1 MGAALLAL
9 WLPMA
14 AALEARADDQP
25 IDWLTGPALR
35 RQLAQPVKLSWS
47 GVPIRKGLTDL
58 ARSQRVAALLDRRV
72 DPGMRLQATLLDLP
86 LEMALERLARAQHLG
101 LSWYGPLV
109 YFGPPA
115 PTRRLRTLAALR
127 TAEIKQLPAKA
138 RLPFTRQRPWQ
149 WQDFATPRK
158 LVEELAAEAQIEL
171 TGLEQIPHDLW
182 AAADLP
188 PLSWI
193 ERMTLVANEFDLTFE
208 FSSDGGAV
216 RLIPVPA
223 NAAIE
228 RTYAGG
234 SDPEALAR
242 RWSQQA
248 PEAEIKVAGG
258 KVVVLGAVEDHELL
272 RGNQSKAAKAA
283 AGGVEVYTLA
293 VREQPLGPVLEELKR
308 RLGLE
313 LHVDE
318 TALKAAEISLD
329 RRVSFSVEKVSLD
342 ELFEAALKPAGL
354 SFRRRDKTLDI
365 FPAP

>member
-1 MGAALLAL
+1 
-9 WLPMA
+9 MA
-14 AALEARADDQP
+14 AAVQARADDPP

-35 RQLAQPVKLSWS
+35 QQLAQPIKLSWS
-47 GVPIRKGLTDL
+47 GVPIRRGLTVL
-58 ARSQRVAALLDRRV
+58 ARSQRVAILLDRRV
-72 DPGMRLQATLLDLP
+72 DPGAQLRASLQDVP
-86 LEMALERLARAQHLG
+86 LEMALERLARAERLG

-109 YFGPPA
+109 YFGPPE

-127 TAEIKQLPAKA
+127 SDEAKSLPAKA

-158 LVEELAAEAQIEL
+158 LAEQLAAEAKIEL

-193 ERMTLVANEFDLTFE
+193 ERLTLIGNEFDLTFE

-223 NAAIE
+223 DAVIE

-242 RWSQQA
+242 RWSQEA
-248 PEAEIKVAGG
+248 PEAEIKVADG
-258 KVVVLGAVEDHELL
+258 KLVVRGAIEDHERL
-272 RGNQSKAAKAA
+272 RGEQSRAAKAA

-318 TALKAAEISLD
+318 AALQAADISLN
-329 RRVSFSVEKVSLD
+329 RRVSFNVEQASLD
-342 ELFEAALKPAGL
+342 ELFQAALKPAGL
-354 SFRRRDKTLDI
+354 TFRRREKTLDI